1 MRKLLYIS
9 LLAILGLVSCDDGDI
24 ITTNLTLDD
33 VTEFESCGDLIFYK
47 VQEIPFESLSL
58 NLANPS
64 NTIDDFTEGALE
76 AENNTYIVTY
86 ELSNASNSILY
97 RSYAEE
103 HTTELAGALFCN
115 DIPVNIGITAE
126 SQNDPSGGQIIVTT
140 TFIEDDGD
148 NIPADLEDL
157 NGDGD
162 YDNDDTDGDGIPN
175 YLDDDD
181 DGDNVPTAL
190 EGHSYTA
197 SNGLANAQDTDNDG
211 TPDYLDTDDDGDG
224 VLTRDEENETQD
236 QDPTNDIASGQTIA
250 DYLNFDID
258 STVPA
263 TAYREH
269 TIKQE
274 FTIKV
279 QLSNFI
285 LSPLT
290 QTLLEYGTLTPKPT
304 GERLVTPDFN

>member
-9 LLAILGLVSCDDGDI
+9 LIAVFGLVSCDDGDV

-33 VTEFESCGDLIFYK
+33 VTEFKNCGDLIFYK

-58 NLANPS
+58 NLSSPTS
-64 NTIDDFTEGALE
+64 TIDDFLNGALE
-76 AENNTYIVTY
+76 AENNIHVVNY
-86 ELSNASNSILY
+86 ELSNANNSILY

-115 DIPVNIGITAE
+115 DVPVNIGITNE
-126 SQNDPSGGQIIVTT
+126 SQNIPSGGQIIVTT
-140 TFIEDDGD
+140 TFIEDDNDG
-148 NIPADLEDL
+148 IPAEFEDL

-162 YDNDDTDGDGIPN
+162 YNNDDTDGDGIPN

-181 DGDNVPTAL
+181 DGDNVPTSD
-190 EGHSYTA
+190 ENPNYTA
-197 SNGLANAQDTDNDG
+197 SNGLTNALDTDNDG
-211 TPDYLDTDDDGDG
+211 TPNYLDTDDDGDT
-224 VLTRDEENETQD
+224 VLTRDEENITQD
-236 QDPTNDIASGQTIA
+236 QDPTNDKSEGGLE

-263 TAYREH
+263 TGYREH
-269 TIKQE
+269 KVEQE

-285 LSPLT
+285 LAPLT

-304 GERLVTPDFN
+304 GDRLVTPDFN